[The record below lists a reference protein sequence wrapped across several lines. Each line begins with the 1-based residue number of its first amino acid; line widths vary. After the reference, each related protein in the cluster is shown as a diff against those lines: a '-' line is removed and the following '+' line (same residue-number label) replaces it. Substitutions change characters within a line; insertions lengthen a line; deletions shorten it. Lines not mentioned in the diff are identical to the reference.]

1 MDRPAHCLQY
11 RRLQWGRRGK
21 HLSRMEHFAEYRDID
36 IALDPFPHGGGM
48 TTLEALWMDVPV
60 VTAPG
65 RIISSRLAAGILTAA
80 GLTDLIA
87 TNHQSY
93 VELAAS
99 KASDLLSLSRLRA
112 TLRDYIARTEFGDP
126 VRYARAVEERYRW
139 MWQRWCSEQA
149 G

>member
-1 MDRPAHCLQY
+1 M
-11 RRLQWGRRGK
+11 G
-21 HLSRMEHFAEYRDID
+21 
-36 IALDPFPHGGGM
+36 
-48 TTLEALWMDVPV
+48 VPV

-80 GLTDLIA
+80 GLTDFIA

-126 VRYARAVEERYRW
+126 VRYARAVEECYRW